1 MISRHGQAASRSIFP
16 INLGLGNGRCS
27 CDVLDVVVKV
37 MVMEDVVLDGKMR
50 READRLMSQ
59 ISRADSMI
67 IAVKA
72 GARAEGFVLG
82 METVGA
88 MRAGDAERLYVIFEK
103 ALEARLMVLAPI

>member
-1 MISRHGQAASRSIFP
+1 
-16 INLGLGNGRCS
+16 
-27 CDVLDVVVKV
+27 
-37 MVMEDVVLDGKMR
+37 MEDVVLDGKMR

-72 GARAEGFVLG
+72 GARADGFVLG

-88 MRAGDAERLYVIFEK
+88 LRAGDAENLYMMFEA
-103 ALEARLMVLAPI
+103 ALEKRLKSLAPG